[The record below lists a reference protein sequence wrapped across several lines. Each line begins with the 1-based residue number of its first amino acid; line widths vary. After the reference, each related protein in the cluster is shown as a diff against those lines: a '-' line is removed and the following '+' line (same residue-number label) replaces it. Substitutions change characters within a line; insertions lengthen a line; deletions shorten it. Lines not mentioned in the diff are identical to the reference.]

1 MSAPA
6 APAGRPPVHR
16 AWWVL
21 VACCLLYG
29 GAVGVIGNS
38 AGIYLS
44 PVSEDMG
51 WSLASLNGYLTV
63 VSLVMTATLPVA
75 GWLLPRRSLPW
86 LLGGAMTL
94 ACGTYASSALFTS
107 LGHWYAAGV
116 LLGLSYGVLLYI
128 PIPLVINNW
137 FRVRNG
143 LALGIAAAFASAVA
157 AVANPV
163 GGALIDAIGWRE
175 TRAIMGGVGWL
186 LAVPATL
193 LLIRLKPEQLGLR
206 PYGAGPL
213 DEVGAVPG
221 SAAPARG
228 AVPASPTAGPAAG
241 RTIGAA
247 VRSVPFVCAV
257 LLGGLL
263 AFGACILQQAPSHA
277 TSIGLDSATGA
288 TGVSAIMIGGIVA
301 KLGLGWLH
309 DRRGILLTTLVCAVL
324 GVAGP
329 LIVIAAGADAG
340 LFLLGCFVFGG
351 GYAGLVVVPPLMVRH
366 LFGTVDYAR
375 LYSFVTVALGLFSAA
390 APVAYARIHD
400 VTGTFTGAWLA
411 SALAFVAMAALAV
424 LAVRTR
430 AVPPAVPTP
439 VLEGARP

>member
-6 APAGRPPVHR
+6 ATAGRPPLHR

-21 VACCLLYG
+21 LACCLLYG

-86 LLGGAMTL
+86 LLGSAMTL

-116 LLGLSYGVLLYI
+116 LLGISYGVLLYI

-186 LAVPATL
+186 MAVPATL

-206 PYGAGPL
+206 PYGAASL
-213 DEVGAVPG
+213 DEAGASPG
-221 SAAPARG
+221 SAAP
-228 AVPASPTAGPAAG
+228 VPRDALAS
-241 RTIGAA
+241 RSSVSAA

-263 AFGACILQQAPSHA
+263 AFGASILQQAPSHA
-277 TSIGLDSATGA
+277 TSIGLDPTTGA
-288 TGVSAIMIGGIVA
+288 TGVSAIMVGGIVA

-329 LIVIAAGADAG
+329 LVVVAAGADAG

-411 SALAFVAMAALAV
+411 SALAFVAMAALAA

-430 AVPPAVPTP
+430 TAPPLAPTP

>member
-6 APAGRPPVHR
+6 APATRHPLHR

-44 PVSEDMG
+44 PVSEEMG

-75 GWLLPRRSLPW
+75 GWLLPRTGLPW
-86 LLGGAMTL
+86 VLAGAMTL

-116 LLGLSYGVLLYI
+116 LLGISYGVLLYI

-137 FRVRNG
+137 FRTRNG

-157 AVANPV
+157 ALVNPL

-175 TRAIMGGVGWL
+175 TRAIMGGAGWL

-206 PYGAGPL
+206 PYGADAPQ
-213 DEVGAVPG
+213 DVGEAPG
-221 SAAPARG
+221 SAAPGPGAATTPAGSPRSVG
-228 AVPASPTAGPAAG
+228 AV
-241 RTIGAA
+241 

-257 LLGGLL
+257 LLGGLI
-263 AFGACILQQAPSHA
+263 AFGACMLQQAPSHA
-277 TSIGLDSATGA
+277 ASIGLDSATGA
-288 TGVSAIMIGGIVA
+288 TGVSAIMVGGILG
-301 KLGLGWLH
+301 KLALGWLH
-309 DRRGILLTTLVCAVL
+309 DRYGVLPTALVSAAS

-329 LIVIAAGADAG
+329 LIVVAGGADARM
-340 LFLLGCFVFGG
+340 FLLGCFVFGG

-366 LFGTVDYAR
+366 LFGTVDYSR

-400 VTGTFTGAWLA
+400 VTGTFTGAWWA
-411 SALAFVAMAALAV
+411 SASAFLGVAALAV

-430 AVPPAVPTP
+430 TAPRATPTS
-439 VLEGARP
+439 VREGARP

>member
-1 MSAPA
+1 
-6 APAGRPPVHR
+6 VHR

-116 LLGLSYGVLLYI
+116 LLGVSYGVLLYI

-137 FRVRNG
+137 FRTRNG

-206 PYGAGPL
+206 PYGAVAPL
-213 DEVGAVPG
+213 VEVDDEGTVPG
-221 SAAPARG
+221 ADAPAPGAAPTSRG
-228 AVPASPTAGPAAG
+228 SVST
-241 RTIGAA
+241 A
-247 VRSVPFVCAV
+247 VRSMPFVCAV
-257 LLGGLL
+257 LLGGLI

-309 DRRGILLTTLVCAVL
+309 DRRGVLLTALVSAAF

-329 LIVIAAGADAG
+329 LVVVAAGGNAG
-340 LFLLGCFVFGG
+340 LFLLGCLLFGG

-366 LFGTVDYAR
+366 LFGTADYAR

-400 VTGTFTGAWLA
+400 VTGSFTGAWLA
-411 SALAFVAMAALAV
+411 SALAFVLVAAFAV
-424 LAVRTR
+424 LAVRSRT
-430 AVPPAVPTP
+430 APPVAPTP

>member
-6 APAGRPPVHR
+6 RPPVHR

-94 ACGTYASSALFTS
+94 ACGTYAASALFTS
-107 LGHWYAAGV
+107 LTHWYVAGV
-116 LLGLSYGVLLYI
+116 LLGLAYGVLLYI
-128 PIPLVINNW
+128 PIPLVLTNW
-137 FRVRNG
+137 FRTRNG

-193 LLIRLKPEQLGLR
+193 LLIRLRPEQLGLR
-206 PYGAGPL
+206 PYGADDVVTDPGP
-213 DEVGAVPG
+213 
-221 SAAPARG
+221 AAPAPG
-228 AVPASPTAGPAAG
+228 SVPSSPSSPTSPAVRRSVA
-241 RTIGAA
+241 AA
-247 VRSVPFVCAV
+247 VRSVPFACAV

-277 TSIGLDSATGA
+277 AAVGLSSATGA
-288 TGVSAIMIGGIVA
+288 TGVSAIMVGGIA
-301 KLGLGWLH
+301 GKLALGWLH
-309 DRRGILLTTLVCAVL
+309 DRRGVLLTTLVCAVL

-329 LIVIAAGADAG
+329 LIVVAGGGAVVP
-340 LFLLGCFVFGG
+340 FLLGCLVFGG

-366 LFGTVDYAR
+366 LFGAADYAR

-400 VTGTFTGAWLA
+400 VTGSFTGAWLA
-411 SALAFVAMAALAV
+411 SALAFVLMAALAV
-424 LAVRTR
+424 VAVRMR
-430 AVPPAVPTP
+430 PAPVTPAP

>member
-1 MSAPA
+1 MT
-6 APAGRPPVHR
+6 RPPLHR

-51 WSLASLNGYLTV
+51 WSLSALNGYLTV
-63 VSLVMTATLPVA
+63 VSLVMAATLPVA
-75 GWLLPRRSLPW
+75 GWLLPRTGLPW
-86 LLGGAMTL
+86 LLAGAMTL
-94 ACGTYASSALFTS
+94 AAGTYSASALFTS
-107 LGHWYAAGV
+107 LSHWYVAGV
-116 LLGLSYGVLLYI
+116 LLGISYGILLYI

-137 FRVRNG
+137 FRTRNG

-193 LLIRLKPEQLGLR
+193 LLIRLKPEQLGLT
-206 PYGAGPL
+206 PYGAS
-213 DEVGAVPG
+213 ESESVP
-221 SAAPARG
+221 APA
-228 AVPASPTAGPAAG
+228 AADG
-241 RTIGAA
+241 GGEVSRA

-257 LLGGLL
+257 MLGGMI
-263 AFGACILQQAPSHA
+263 AFGACMLQQAPSHA
-277 TSIGLDSATGA
+277 TAVGLSSATGA
-288 TGVSAIMIGGIVA
+288 TGVSAIMIGGILG
-301 KLGLGWLH
+301 KLALGWLH
-309 DRRGILLTTLVCAVL
+309 DRRGALVTTLVCAVL
-324 GVAGP
+324 GVTGP
-329 LIVIAAGADAG
+329 LIVIAAAGNAG
-340 LFLLGCFVFGG
+340 LFLLGCLVFGG

-366 LFGTVDYAR
+366 LFGTAHYSR

-411 SALAFVAMAALAV
+411 SALAFVLMATLAV
-424 LAVRTR
+424 VAVRTR
-430 AVPPAVPTP
+430 TAPTSPTP
-439 VLEGARP
+439 VLEGVRP